1 MAPARM
7 RSVAVRSAPLVT
19 LTILAVWTALD
30 VSAISEPR
38 LFQAFIA
45 FLAVG
50 TIALA
55 VANIPGWG
63 WAQPSGLVSLGLSYY
78 GAHVIV
84 LGIDVIAALSFLTLL
99 FVHVEVRASSER
111 FAPVYARPLRPAE
124 RKVVDAAM
132 GRAAVRI
139 GFASALGLLVPILA
153 ANLALTGVVPA
164 RTIPTAVL
172 LAGALVV
179 VVALL
184 ALLPILNRRAT

>member
-1 MAPARM
+1 MAPACM
-7 RSVAVRSAPLVT
+7 RSVAVRSAPFVT
-19 LTILAVWTALD
+19 LTILVVWTALD

-55 VANIPGWG
+55 LANVPGWG

-78 GAHVIV
+78 GAHIIV

-111 FAPVYARPLRPAE
+111 FAPVYARPLRPEE

-132 GRAAVRI
+132 GRVAVRI

-172 LAGALVV
+172 IAGALVV

-184 ALLPILNRRAT
+184 ALLPIIERRAL